1 MIFEVLGFDI
11 LLDHKCRP
19 WLLEVNSSPSFTTDT
34 PLDKKIKKA
43 LITDTINLINLSEG
57 MQIFPFLI
65 SSTLARKEEYK
76 RQQAENLL
84 MRMRTGK
91 QTKLTPEER
100 NEIKAKNEVERE
112 QFEVKNLGKYIMLY
126 PLSEKIRTKMKAD
139 YEKLAQIEDNDFVP
153 DQSILHNDNDTD
165 EGEKNQKNSKKKSSK
180 KTIKENKPKKPAKEN
195 DECKRFA
202 FITNFIY
209 SL

>member
-1 MIFEVLGFDI
+1 
-11 LLDHKCRP
+11 
-19 WLLEVNSSPSFTTDT
+19 
-34 PLDKKIKKA
+34 
-43 LITDTINLINLSEG
+43 
-57 MQIFPFLI
+57 
-65 SSTLARKEEYK
+65 
-76 RQQAENLL
+76 